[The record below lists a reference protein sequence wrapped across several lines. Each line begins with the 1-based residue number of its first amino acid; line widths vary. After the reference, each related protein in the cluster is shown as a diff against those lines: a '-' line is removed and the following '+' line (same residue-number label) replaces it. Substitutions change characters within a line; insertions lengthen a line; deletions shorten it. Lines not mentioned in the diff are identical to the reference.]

1 MELVVGSVVRA
12 HGIRGEAVVAI
23 RTDDPDARFA
33 VGSVYVTDPAAAGPL
48 TIEGM
53 RIHSSSGTD
62 RLLVAFAGVHDRDGA
77 ERLRGVRLLVDT
89 ADVAPPDDPEEFHDF
104 QLVGLAVVVGP
115 SDVAGDEGAPGYSA
129 GEHVGEIVRV
139 NHGPGADM
147 LIVKRP
153 DGRET
158 LVPFVTAM
166 VPSVD
171 LAAGR
176 VVVTPPVGLL
186 DL

>member
-1 MELVVGSVVRA
+1 MDLVVGSVVRA

-33 VGSVYVTDPAAAGPL
+33 VGSVYSTDPATAGPL
-48 TIEGM
+48 TIESL
-53 RIHSSSGTD
+53 RVHASSGTD
-62 RLLVAFAGVHDRDGA
+62 RLLVAFQGVHDRDGA
-77 ERLRGVRLLVDT
+77 ERLRGVKLLVDA
-89 ADVAPPDDPEEFHDF
+89 ADVAPPDDPDEFHDF
-104 QLVGLAVVVGP
+104 QLIGLAVVVG
-115 SDVAGDEGAPGYSA
+115 SDGVAGYPT
-129 GEHVGEIVRV
+129 GELVGEIVRV

-147 LIVKRP
+147 LIVQRP

-158 LVPFVTAM
+158 LVPFVAAI
-166 VPSVD
+166 VPTVD

-176 VVVTPPVGLL
+176 VVVTPPPGLL